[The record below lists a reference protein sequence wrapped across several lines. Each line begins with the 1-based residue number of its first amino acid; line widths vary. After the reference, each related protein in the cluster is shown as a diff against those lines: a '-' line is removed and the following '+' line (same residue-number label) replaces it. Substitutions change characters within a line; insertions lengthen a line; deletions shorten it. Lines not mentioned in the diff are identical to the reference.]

1 MNYIKHLTGFF
12 EKVVLDKTLNPTH
25 VSLYMALFQFWNC
38 NRFKNPISINRDEVM
53 RISKISSKAT
63 YHKCLKNLHSL
74 GYINYEPSYNPFK
87 GSHVILFNFSED
99 LKPAPKSER
108 KLKNEPLIESVSEQA
123 LNKSCTSSE
132 TGTEQAVVPSIN
144 YINNINSSNNK
155 NVANLNEQAKKFEEI
170 NNSDP
175 RAMLEQAKHLKNEKI
190 KEEKSSAKKE
200 EKEMQNFNSA
210 FTNSDE
216 NQIKNSWQKSSAKK
230 EKDVDGFVIPSK
242 AEVSPLKMA
251 TPTTEEIKTY
261 FQANNFPE
269 LEAQKFFN
277 YFSSVGWLVGGKTPM
292 INWQA
297 AAQNWILNSV
307 NFKDNTTNS
316 PPIRPQHLNTTTDKN
331 YAEPL

>member
-12 EKVVLDKTLNPTH
+12 EKVVLDKALNPTH

-108 KLKNEPLIESVSEQA
+108 KLKNEPLIEPVSEQA
-123 LNKSCTSSE
+123 LNKSCTSDE
-132 TGTEQAVVPSIN
+132 TSTEQAVVPSIN
-144 YINNINSSNNK
+144 YINNTNNSNDK
-155 NVANLNEQAKKFEEI
+155 NVANLNEQAKKIEDE
-170 NNSDP
+170 NDS
-175 RAMLEQAKHLKNEKI
+175 EYKNEKS

-200 EKEMQNFNSA
+200 EKQ
-210 FTNSDE
+210 THD
-216 NQIKNSWQKSSAKK
+216 
-230 EKDVDGFVIPSK
+230 FVIPSE
-242 AEVSPLKMA
+242 AEVSPLKKA
-251 TPTTEEIKTY
+251 TPTIEEIKSY
-261 FQANNFPE
+261 FQANSFPE

-277 YFSSVGWLVGGKTPM
+277 YFSSVGWLVGGKIPM
-292 INWQA
+292 IDWQA
-297 AAQNWILNSV
+297 AAQNWIINSV
-307 NFKDNTTNS
+307 NFNHNTDTTPTN
-316 PPIRPQHLNTTTDKN
+316 RPKHLNTTTDKN